1 MITLADLNAALD
13 NPWALFLIV
22 VVTIL
27 IVALATEAAIRRL
40 GLRRHLEPVE
50 RIDDVQDF
58 MQQRRE
64 GWR

>member
-13 NPWALFLIV
+13 KPWALFLIV
-22 VVTIL
+22 IVGSLIAWVVIET
-27 IVALATEAAIRRL
+27 AIAQL